1 MLALLSGL
9 GIKDIFYGVLIT
21 LAISWGGWTYHK
33 YESAVK
39 YAADAKAATV
49 QVEANVKKAIDDLN
63 TTHAAAVAAI
73 QVVQDAQFKTAAAQ
87 SADLAQR
94 LRNYQTNRG
103 TCPVLGSTAP
113 APTAG
118 TAGASSVDEAV
129 AGVIAAAA
137 HDNAVI
143 TAERA
148 ERDSLNGK

>member
-1 MLALLSGL
+1 MLALLEGL

-21 LAISWGGWTYHK
+21 VALTWGGVTYHR
-33 YESAVK
+33 YEAAVT
-39 YAADAKAATV
+39 YAKDAKAETA
-49 QVEANVKKAIDDLN
+49 QVTAK
-63 TTHAAAVAAI
+63 AAADIKSKDDDYAATLAANK
-73 QVVQDAQFKTAAAQ
+73 VTQDAQLKTAAAQ

-103 TCPVLGSTAP
+103 TCPVLGSTASA
-113 APTAG
+113 APSRA
-118 TAGASSVDEAV
+118 AGASSVDEAV